1 MGGYSSFFFFADML
15 LLVVLFLVCVL
26 VERLL
31 NAGVKLFVMDA
42 GGANAVIIMRLVLN
56 KDFAATRNKAVEYR
70 WTFELSIDLICRY
83 FKQFY
88 VLWAHCLWAHCLLV
102 QYGTLACLMQ

>member
-42 GGANAVIIMRLVLN
+42 GGANAVIVMRLVLN
-56 KDFAATRNKAVEYR
+56 EDFAATRNKAVEYR

-88 VLWAHCLWAHCLLV
+88 VLWAHCLWAHCLLAYSTV
-102 QYGTLACLMQ
+102 RLLA